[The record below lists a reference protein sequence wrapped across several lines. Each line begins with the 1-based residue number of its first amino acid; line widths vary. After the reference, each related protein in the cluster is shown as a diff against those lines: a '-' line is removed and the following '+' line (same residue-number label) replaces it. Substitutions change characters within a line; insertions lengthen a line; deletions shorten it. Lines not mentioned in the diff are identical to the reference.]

1 MANMK
6 ASKAMKGS
14 NLNRHGIN
22 YSAFK
27 QDSTRMMDYGK
38 VPTVG
43 VKPAVAA
50 PKSSSMKPASSDF
63 KKGYKA
69 PHEIHAVGVKGGAE
83 KTMSTMMASVNQASK
98 LHDSSKPSAPKAGG
112 MNKNFGP
119 KDFMS
124 KVVKGHMGGS
134 RKSGGIM
141 PGPKLQTKSTKSSF

>member
-1 MANMK
+1 MSNMK
-6 ASKAMKGS
+6 PNKAMKGS
-14 NLNRHGIN
+14 NLSRHGIN
-22 YSAFK
+22 YSAFR
-27 QDSTRMMDYGK
+27 QDSSRSMNFGK

-50 PKSSSMKPASSDF
+50 PKTSSMKPASSDF

-69 PHEIHAVGVKGGAE
+69 PHEIHAVGVKGSANKG
-83 KTMSTMMASVNQASK
+83 MSTMNTSIAQSYR
-98 LHDSSKPSAPKAGG
+98 LHDSSKPSASKASG

-134 RKSGGIM
+134 RKSGGIV